1 MISLSAIARQIAE
14 TLNRDLIKQLV
25 DLNFTLA
32 ENQTYPKL
40 KFNKLGEVDYEKLSS
55 SLSTLA
61 GAGIIKPD
69 SDLKS
74 HIRTVFDLPKKL
86 EEENEME
93 DENTPED
100 ETEDTSEVETAP
112 EEMTPEAQDQEIAQ
126 MEQELADL
134 EASELQAR
142 TENEIIRLSEKNES
156 LQFAAPVSQETKD
169 KISEALKEYWKRKGK
184 KSNEEVK
191 SQRDKA
197 SQDLETARTNI
208 GQARDDFNRAA
219 APIKA
224 DIERLKSLKDSV
236 PK

>member
-1 MISLSAIARQIAE
+1 ME
-14 TLNRDLIKQLV
+14 
-25 DLNFTLA
+25 
-32 ENQTYPKL
+32 
-40 KFNKLGEVDYEKLSS
+40 
-55 SLSTLA
+55 
-61 GAGIIKPD
+61 
-69 SDLKS
+69 S

-93 DENTPED
+93 DEMETD
-100 ETEDTSEVETAP
+100 EEIEDTSEMETAP
-112 EEMTPEAQDQEIAQ
+112 EEMTPEDQSAEIGQ

-156 LQFAAPVSQETKD
+156 LQFADVSQETRD
-169 KISEALKEYWKRKGK
+169 KISEALKEYWRRKGK

-197 SQDLETARTNI
+197 SQDLEKARTNI

-224 DIERLKSLKDSV
+224 DVERLKSLKDSV